1 MSTMAGRAAPGF
13 IRRGLKVQHL
23 RLFAA
28 LAGTRQISAAAD
40 ALAISQPAA
49 SRLAAETARIVGAP
63 LYERTSRGIEL
74 TPAGEAFAR
83 RALRMLLE
91 MDETEREVGEI
102 LQGRAGQVN
111 VGAVT
116 GPAVEHVLP
125 AIRQAR
131 LSMPRV
137 TVNVEVATSDV
148 LCAALA
154 GGELDFYL
162 GRLPDGRD
170 KRQFDLHNI
179 GPEPISLMVRSGHPL
194 LRAPERAME
203 RLPEFDWVLPF
214 ERTLLRVT
222 VENALMRLGIALPAK
237 VINTSSAMLTIVTVS
252 RTNAI
257 APLSSSVGRFFATE
271 FGNSGAIAPLP
282 VDLALEVEPYGLIR
296 AAGRE
301 LTLAAQ
307 AMYDVVL
314 GEVSR
319 SRTAAQGS
327 ERNDGG

>member
-1 MSTMAGRAAPGF
+1 MDTKSGQAAPGF
-13 IRRGLKVQHL
+13 AKRGLKVQHL

-49 SRLAAETARIVGAP
+49 SRLAAETARIVGAA

-83 RALRMLLE
+83 RARRMLLE
-91 MDETEREVGEI
+91 MDETEREVAEI
-102 LQGRAGQVN
+102 LEGRSGQVN
-111 VGAVT
+111 VGSVT
-116 GPAVEHVLP
+116 GPAVEYVLP

-148 LCAALA
+148 LCAALSQ
-154 GGELDFYL
+154 GDLDFYL
-162 GRLPDGRD
+162 GRLPDSRD
-170 KRQFDLHNI
+170 KHQFDLHTI

-194 LRAPERAME
+194 LRSPERILE

-222 VENALMRLGIALPAK
+222 VENALMRRGIALPAK
-237 VINTSSAMLTIVTVS
+237 VINTSSAMLTIVTAS

-257 APLSSSVGRFFATE
+257 APLSAAVGRFFSSE
-271 FGNSGAIAPLP
+271 FGNTGSLAELP

-296 AAGRE
+296 AADRE
-301 LTLAAQ
+301 LTPAAQ
-307 AMYDVVL
+307 SMYEVVL
-314 GEVSR
+314 TEVSR
-319 SRTAAQGS
+319 NRTAR
-327 ERNDGG
+327 E